1 MGNEKKHF
9 CVVIKL
15 LYRSF
20 FYRFK
25 NLDIYINF
33 ICSTGFDY
41 CPLKVAGQAGEFALH
56 VMLEHFCFA
65 SFVIIDERCMNL
77 LNKIE
82 KKNSSLSSLLR
93 FIFNITGLYDLQR
106 CIFFQTNI
114 CMKSD

>member
-41 CPLKVAGQAGEFALH
+41 CPLRVAGQTGEFALH

-82 KKNSSLSSLLR
+82 KKK
-93 FIFNITGLYDLQR
+93 IVP
-106 CIFFQTNI
+106 
-114 CMKSD
+114 

>member
-1 MGNEKKHF
+1 MGNEKNHF

-33 ICSTGFDY
+33 ICSTGLDH
-41 CPLKVAGQAGEFALH
+41 CTPRVAGQTGEFALH

-82 KKNSSLSSLLR
+82 KK
-93 FIFNITGLYDLQR
+93 IVP
-106 CIFFQTNI
+106 
-114 CMKSD
+114 